1 MLSESDIKNKVKCII
16 ILIDDEDLEFYKD
29 ISIPLDI
36 KSFVYSKVD
45 NTYLMG
51 ANINALKSRIEEKAN

>member
-1 MLSESDIKNKVKCII
+1 MRDDIILNEYDIKNKVKCI
-16 ILIDDEDLEFYKD
+16 LIDNEDLEFYRD
-29 ISIPLDI
+29 INVPLDI

-51 ANINALKSRIEEKAN
+51 VI